1 MGTSLNVLG
10 KILGAEGSQFEKVQ
24 RQLLC
29 NEMGASSVVLKFA
42 SCEDDD
48 LCKGALQLAIALM
61 EGGNAPVQASL
72 LQLMNSREEAIM
84 PADGSKGS
92 FLSATCRTQG
102 FKPPQQE
109 TLATIP
115 SVPLAGASVRTLACL
130 QSTDVHSNPDCNRK
144 RRIRLG
150 IKEIKERKVF
160 LMQQR
165 ERRESF
171 KLVTEGLSAR
181 AKAMM
186 LEDVERPFQSKAFV
200 ADVLETLRLMCEG
213 HNEAMQDFLRVQKN
227 QVVSHDLVS
236 EIYLFLLAL
245 EPELDETNVAQ
256 ARKAV
261 ETLTELVQ
269 GNTSRGNANLLL
281 QTKLVSILERLIEK
295 KSLGAAAADVE
306 LNELRVASLT
316 LLQAL
321 LEGSSSDNC
330 SRMLRVLD
338 LGSLAST
345 TCKVYETATALS
357 DTDESKSLLVDATF
371 ALYMLLLQLK
381 NYQETLV
388 SILPGQIRNVSG
400 LKSEDRPRIFLPNP
414 GLGL

>member
-1 MGTSLNVLG
+1 
-10 KILGAEGSQFEKVQ
+10 
-24 RQLLC
+24 
-29 NEMGASSVVLKFA
+29 
-42 SCEDDD
+42 
-48 LCKGALQLAIALM
+48 
-61 EGGNAPVQASL
+61 
-72 LQLMNSREEAIM
+72 
-84 PADGSKGS
+84 
-92 FLSATCRTQG
+92 
-102 FKPPQQE
+102 
-109 TLATIP
+109 
-115 SVPLAGASVRTLACL
+115 
-130 QSTDVHSNPDCNRK
+130 
-144 RRIRLG
+144 
-150 IKEIKERKVF
+150 
-160 LMQQR
+160 MQQS

-181 AKAMM
+181 AKAMV

-200 ADVLETLRLMCEG
+200 VDVLETLRLMCEG

-245 EPELDETNVAQ
+245 EPELDETNVTQ

-295 KSLGAAAADVE
+295 KSIGAAAADVE
-306 LNELRVASLT
+306 LNELRVASVT

-345 TCKVYETATALS
+345 TGKVYETATALS

-381 NYQETLV
+381 NYQENLV

-400 LKSEDRPRIFLPNP
+400 LKSEDRPRIFLSHPGP
-414 GLGL
+414 GL

>member
-1 MGTSLNVLG
+1 MFDWHS
-10 KILGAEGSQFEKVQ
+10 SSPS
-24 RQLLC
+24 
-29 NEMGASSVVLKFA
+29 SSV
-42 SCEDDD
+42 DP
-48 LCKGALQLAIALM
+48 
-61 EGGNAPVQASL
+61 N
-72 LQLMNSREEAIM
+72 
-84 PADGSKGS
+84 
-92 FLSATCRTQG
+92 
-102 FKPPQQE
+102 
-109 TLATIP
+109 
-115 SVPLAGASVRTLACL
+115 
-130 QSTDVHSNPDCNRK
+130 
-144 RRIRLG
+144 
-150 IKEIKERKVF
+150 
-160 LMQQR
+160 
-165 ERRESF
+165 
-171 KLVTEGLSAR
+171 
-181 AKAMM
+181 
-186 LEDVERPFQSKAFV
+186 
-200 ADVLETLRLMCEG
+200 
-213 HNEAMQDFLRVQKN
+213 
-227 QVVSHDLVS
+227 
-236 EIYLFLLAL
+236 LFLLAL

-256 ARKAV
+256 ACKAV

-345 TCKVYETATALS
+345 TCNVYETATALS